1 LSNFAAST
9 DTATVGSSVLA
20 DDTELMLSPA
30 NDSEIFDAAGDGD
43 TADSS
48 KALSDALTPVPTL
61 VSHLRQYSAE
71 ASQTRWMIQDPS
83 VDEAT

>member
-1 LSNFAAST
+1 
-9 DTATVGSSVLA
+9 
-20 DDTELMLSPA
+20 MLSPG
-30 NDSEIFDAAGDGD
+30 NDSEIVDMANGGD

-48 KALSDALTPVPTL
+48 KALSGALTPVLTS

-83 VDEAT
+83 VDEVT